1 MGWLD
6 FILYTKMK
14 ERKRNSCI
22 WEKESANGLTRL
34 HIIYDRKGKK
44 KEIAVFEKKNKQID
58 LLNLIL
64 YMKIKE
70 RKKIKQIDCLNFIL
84 YMKMKERKR
93 NSCMWEKE

>member
-1 MGWLD
+1 MDLLN
-6 FILYTKMK
+6 FILYMKIK
-14 ERKRNSCI
+14 ERKRNSCM

-44 KEIAVFEKKNKQID
+44 KEIAVFEKKNKRMVWPD
-58 LLNLIL
+58 FIL

-84 YMKMKERKR
+84 YMTGKERKR
-93 NSCMWEKE
+93 NGCIWEKE